1 MLISLVL
8 FAGVTVAPHPP
19 KKQKFIYHRQCY
31 MRFLSSNSQILFIMM
46 KYSIPG
52 HSCVQEVD
60 NMHRQVQD
68 VMRISEF
75 YSPLLLE
82 SQQSQQKP
90 TLAGDD
96 YMNSAKLLR
105 FPTIHFLKFINFA
118 FQETAFITFNSKF
131 CKVAKNSKQQM
142 CFSVYQF
149 KKGRAPQLYQLK

>member
-1 MLISLVL
+1 MILPAHLSRYSRKLLKIMLISLVL

-68 VMRISEF
+68 VMHISEF
-75 YSPLLLE
+75 YSPLLFIRV
-82 SQQSQQKP
+82 
-90 TLAGDD
+90 LAK
-96 YMNSAKLLR
+96 S
-105 FPTIHFLKFINFA
+105 I
-118 FQETAFITFNSKF
+118 ETNLSRWWLHEF
-131 CKVAKNSKQQM
+131 CKASSFSNHTFSK
-142 CFSVYQF
+142 VYQF
-149 KKGRAPQLYQLK
+149 RFSRDSIYNI

>member
-1 MLISLVL
+1 MILPAHLSRYSRKLLKIMLISLVL

-75 YSPLLLE
+75 YSPLLFIRV
-82 SQQSQQKP
+82 
-90 TLAGDD
+90 LAK
-96 YMNSAKLLR
+96 S
-105 FPTIHFLKFINFA
+105 I
-118 FQETAFITFNSKF
+118 ETNLSRWWLHEF
-131 CKVAKNSKQQM
+131 CKASSFSNHTFSK
-142 CFSVYQF
+142 VYQF
-149 KKGRAPQLYQLK
+149 RFSRDSIYNI

>member
-1 MLISLVL
+1 MILPAHLSRYSRKLLKIMLISLVL

-31 MRFLSSNSQILFIMM
+31 MRFLSSKSQILFIMM

-75 YSPLLLE
+75 YSPLLFIRV
-82 SQQSQQKP
+82 
-90 TLAGDD
+90 LAK
-96 YMNSAKLLR
+96 S
-105 FPTIHFLKFINFA
+105 I
-118 FQETAFITFNSKF
+118 ETNLSRWWLHEF
-131 CKVAKNSKQQM
+131 CKASSFSNHTFSK
-142 CFSVYQF
+142 VYQF
-149 KKGRAPQLYQLK
+149 RFSRDSIYNI

>member
-1 MLISLVL
+1 MILPAHLSRYSRKLLKIMLISLVL

-52 HSCVQEVD
+52 HSCVQEKD

-75 YSPLLLE
+75 YSPLLFIRV
-82 SQQSQQKP
+82 
-90 TLAGDD
+90 LAK
-96 YMNSAKLLR
+96 S
-105 FPTIHFLKFINFA
+105 I
-118 FQETAFITFNSKF
+118 ETNLSRWWLHEF
-131 CKVAKNSKQQM
+131 CKASSFSNHTFSK
-142 CFSVYQF
+142 VYQF
-149 KKGRAPQLYQLK
+149 RFSRDSIYNI

>member
-1 MLISLVL
+1 MILPAHLSRYSRKLLKIMLISLVL

-75 YSPLLLE
+75 YSPLLFLRV
-82 SQQSQQKP
+82 
-90 TLAGDD
+90 LAK
-96 YMNSAKLLR
+96 S
-105 FPTIHFLKFINFA
+105 I
-118 FQETAFITFNSKF
+118 ETNLSRWWLHEF
-131 CKVAKNSKQQM
+131 CKASSFSNHTFSK
-142 CFSVYQF
+142 VYQF
-149 KKGRAPQLYQLK
+149 RFSRDSIYNI

>member
-1 MLISLVL
+1 MILPAHLSRYSRKLLKIMLISLVL

-31 MRFLSSNSQILFIMM
+31 MRLLSSNSQILFIMM

-75 YSPLLLE
+75 YSPLLFIRV
-82 SQQSQQKP
+82 
-90 TLAGDD
+90 LAK
-96 YMNSAKLLR
+96 S
-105 FPTIHFLKFINFA
+105 I
-118 FQETAFITFNSKF
+118 ETNLSRWWLHEF
-131 CKVAKNSKQQM
+131 CKASSFSNHTFSK
-142 CFSVYQF
+142 VYQF
-149 KKGRAPQLYQLK
+149 RFSRDSIYNI

>member
-1 MLISLVL
+1 MILPAHLSRYSRKLLKIMLISLVL
-8 FAGVTVAPHPP
+8 FAGVTVAPHPT

-75 YSPLLLE
+75 YSPLLFIRV
-82 SQQSQQKP
+82 
-90 TLAGDD
+90 LAK
-96 YMNSAKLLR
+96 S
-105 FPTIHFLKFINFA
+105 I
-118 FQETAFITFNSKF
+118 ETNLSRWWLHEF
-131 CKVAKNSKQQM
+131 CKASSFSNHTFSK
-142 CFSVYQF
+142 VYQF
-149 KKGRAPQLYQLK
+149 RFSRDSIYNI

>member
-1 MLISLVL
+1 MILPAHLSRYSRKLLKIMLISLVL

-75 YSPLLLE
+75 YSPLLFIRV
-82 SQQSQQKP
+82 
-90 TLAGDD
+90 LAK
-96 YMNSAKLLR
+96 S
-105 FPTIHFLKFINFA
+105 I
-118 FQETAFITFNSKF
+118 ETNLSRWWLHEFFKASSFSNHTFSK
-131 CKVAKNSKQQM
+131 
-142 CFSVYQF
+142 VYQF
-149 KKGRAPQLYQLK
+149 RFSRDSIYNI

>member
-1 MLISLVL
+1 MILPAHLSRYSRKLLKIMLISLVL

-75 YSPLLLE
+75 YSPLLFIRV
-82 SQQSQQKP
+82 
-90 TLAGDD
+90 LAK
-96 YMNSAKLLR
+96 S
-105 FPTIHFLKFINFA
+105 I
-118 FQETAFITFNSKF
+118 ETNLSRWWLHEFCKASSFSNHTF
-131 CKVAKNSKQQM
+131 CKV
-142 CFSVYQF
+142 YQF
-149 KKGRAPQLYQLK
+149 RFSRDSIYNI

>member
-1 MLISLVL
+1 MILPAHLSRYSRKLLKIMLISLVL

-75 YSPLLLE
+75 YSPLLFLRV
-82 SQQSQQKP
+82 
-90 TLAGDD
+90 LAK
-96 YMNSAKLLR
+96 S
-105 FPTIHFLKFINFA
+105 I
-118 FQETAFITFNSKF
+118 ETNLSRWWLHEF
-131 CKVAKNSKQQM
+131 CKASSFSNHTFSK
-142 CFSVYQF
+142 VYQF
-149 KKGRAPQLYQLK
+149 HFSRDSIYNI